1 GMERPVVLA
10 EKCRASLVRKRGRG
24 NRKERPE
31 ADSGLLD
38 NDELEFVMAVDE
50 FKRANKIMFPRLT
63 DYLFIL
69 RKLGWKKNG

>member
-1 GMERPVVLA
+1 
-10 EKCRASLVRKRGRG
+10 LVRKRGRG